1 MDFTEKERDEF
12 CKDLMGIANGAVK
25 LVARMGTAYIA
36 SDIVKKVMPESCGK
50 FGKLARFT
58 AGLYVGI
65 AAKDIVS
72 TAVDKEFDDIRE
84 CYEMID
90 GLIKKHKEEKTLKEE
105 DNAVEAEPKEDDA
118 EPEEEE

>member
-1 MDFTEKERDEF
+1 MDFTEKERNEF
-12 CKDLMGIANGAVK
+12 CRDLMDVANGAVK

-72 TAVDKEFDDIRE
+72 TAVDKEFDDIKE

-90 GLIKKHKEEKTLKEE
+90 SLIKKHKEEKTLKKE
-105 DNAVEAEPKEDDA
+105 DNAEDPKEDDT
-118 EPEEEE
+118 EPKEEE

>member
-12 CKDLMGIANGAVK
+12 CRDLMDVANGAVK

-105 DNAVEAEPKEDDA
+105 DNAEEAKEADETDEEGDD
-118 EPEEEE
+118 E